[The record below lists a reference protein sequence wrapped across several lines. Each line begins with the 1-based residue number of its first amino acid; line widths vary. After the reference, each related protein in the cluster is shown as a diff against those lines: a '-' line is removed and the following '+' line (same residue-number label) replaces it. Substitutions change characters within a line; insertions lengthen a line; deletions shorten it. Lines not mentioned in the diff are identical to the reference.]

1 MEQDDLTAS
10 VWDDVVSP
18 HSEPATYGN
27 VASSSS
33 GPLAAEFNDMSIQ
46 DEQENEDKESNE
58 DTNHENYD
66 HHQEEQNRP
75 YDYNHNED
83 YDYNTNSSFN
93 TNSNTFNTG
102 SNFNTNSNF
111 NTSGFNAGYS
121 NQVDNVFDDSWR
133 NPSEIAQLS
142 ELKKEERKEHTHQLL
157 SELTQGAED
166 SELLRSGTVSPK
178 AVTSAEAL
186 FNDKDSPI
194 KMNKAA
200 LAESENLKSPRG
212 KIKLKTSSF
221 KTPRPRKFNAKVNV
235 SHLQGTENSE
245 KNPLGP
251 LGSESD
257 DSKGDKASVIS
268 SSRAEILFREAE
280 APLYEIQHKSEEEKL
295 RELSLH
301 APKQPIAQSRPQM
314 TPQSSKTSPQ
324 KPVSDEQKNGED
336 ARDDLNQ
343 LEITV
348 GDPMKVGDITT
359 AHIVYA
365 IRTKNKNPNATSFP
379 GATDEFITVSRRY
392 KDFRW
397 IYHQLQNNH
406 PGRIIP
412 PPPTKQTYIGRF
424 NENFIE
430 NRRLSLEKM
439 LNKISNI
446 SVLSNDAD
454 FVMFLTSEDFINESR
469 ERERL
474 SGSGAS
480 TQNNDFLDNAT
491 TLGDDGAASTASLSS
506 SVSTPIISG
515 GGSGFMSSLFSI
527 STKINEPD
535 EYFSHKRQYV
545 DELEYNLK
553 QFYNAIELVG
563 TQRIDMIGVL
573 DEISLAIDELANL
586 EISKVTTELLSAFSE
601 VQLKIKENL
610 DRINLQDQLTLG
622 FTIEE
627 YLRIIGSIKFVF
639 ETRSKIYQQYYN
651 FNQELLKK
659 SSQLDKLTRKYKAP
673 VDKVNSLTFEV
684 DKLKQKTSAFENSFN
699 SISETIKEE
708 MENFEYEKI
717 EDFRNSVEIF
727 IESSI
732 ESQKEAIELYETFYE
747 RQNLASV

>member
-83 YDYNTNSSFN
+83 YHYNTNSSFN

-102 SNFNTNSNF
+102 K
-111 NTSGFNAGYS
+111 
-121 NQVDNVFDDSWR
+121 
-133 NPSEIAQLS
+133 
-142 ELKKEERKEHTHQLL
+142 LKKEERKEHTHQLL

-280 APLYEIQHKSEEEKL
+280 APLYEIQHN
-295 RELSLH
+295 
-301 APKQPIAQSRPQM
+301 
-314 TPQSSKTSPQ
+314 SKTSPQ